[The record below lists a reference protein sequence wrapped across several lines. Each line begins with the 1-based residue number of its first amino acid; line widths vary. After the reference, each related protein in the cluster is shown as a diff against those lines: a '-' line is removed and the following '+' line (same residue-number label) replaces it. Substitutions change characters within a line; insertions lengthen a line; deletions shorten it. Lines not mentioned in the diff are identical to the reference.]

1 MNNNNSEPHTETI
14 AETDNFLAWKAEE
27 PDGETTYHVELN
39 NVTVHFFE
47 EEWTEFLQLVR
58 RKLIQPGGLE
68 FLRRHYFLDAARHL
82 WLRCTRRFETAQHHA
97 KSKACAPE

>member
-1 MNNNNSEPHTETI
+1 MNSNNSEPRTQTI

-58 RKLIQPGGLE
+58 SL
-68 FLRRHYFLDAARHL
+68 A
-82 WLRCTRRFETAQHHA
+82 
-97 KSKACAPE
+97 